1 MIDSLVLLYVT
12 LVAMVDGLGLGDEEE
27 LDYGDGAASGHDGAA
42 GDDVVAG
49 SGLASLSESELL
61 AGEESTAHISFCDP
75 PAVSTPEPEPMET
88 LPQQT
93 ETRKPVHY
101 LTSWAYCDLRIQE
114 ILSRI
119 DGLLRS
125 RGVSK
130 CPFCG
135 TSSSD
140 MYAHASQHFFAW
152 FCCEDGFSH
161 TSRDTTRRHMRDR
174 HGDSVA
180 TMASVSRAGYSKYC
194 TENPTNDGICFPK
207 LLPMTDGVSLEEVL
221 TSLDL
226 GSWNLVYF
234 FRVKKLGQY
243 QKNVVET
250 DEAFYA
256 RVSGVDVRKLSSVSA
271 DRYSKIKAHK
281 LGKQANR
288 EKSKGLASQNFE
300 PKSKSSR
307 VSAPVS
313 KTVNRR
319 NSKGSKV
326 QKGRLELTLD
336 QNKKVVGIQSS
347 TTSNASSTARPSRV
361 GTPRASSGSAEGA
374 RAFVPDVGDTTEG
387 GPSLLAELAQCEA
400 DMERSRE
407 LERIELRK
415 LNQFLGQITSS
426 VNLCQQSIARRE
438 VHSERI
444 DELAK
449 RKKGIL
455 DQLLQRKE

>member
-1 MIDSLVLLYVT
+1 M
-12 LVAMVDGLGLGDEEE
+12 
-27 LDYGDGAASGHDGAA
+27 
-42 GDDVVAG
+42 
-49 SGLASLSESELL
+49 L
-61 AGEESTAHISFCDP
+61 AGEESTAHIAFCDP

-93 ETRKPVHY
+93 ETRKPIHY

-119 DGLLRS
+119 DGLLKA

-226 GSWNLVYF
+226 GSWNL
-234 FRVKKLGQY
+234 
-243 QKNVVET
+243 N
-250 DEAFYA
+250 
-256 RVSGVDVRKLSSVSA
+256 
-271 DRYSKIKAHK
+271 
-281 LGKQANR
+281 
-288 EKSKGLASQNFE
+288 
-300 PKSKSSR
+300 
-307 VSAPVS
+307 
-313 KTVNRR
+313 
-319 NSKGSKV
+319 
-326 QKGRLELTLD
+326 
-336 QNKKVVGIQSS
+336 
-347 TTSNASSTARPSRV
+347 
-361 GTPRASSGSAEGA
+361 
-374 RAFVPDVGDTTEG
+374 
-387 GPSLLAELAQCEA
+387 
-400 DMERSRE
+400 
-407 LERIELRK
+407 
-415 LNQFLGQITSS
+415 
-426 VNLCQQSIARRE
+426 
-438 VHSERI
+438 
-444 DELAK
+444 
-449 RKKGIL
+449 
-455 DQLLQRKE
+455 